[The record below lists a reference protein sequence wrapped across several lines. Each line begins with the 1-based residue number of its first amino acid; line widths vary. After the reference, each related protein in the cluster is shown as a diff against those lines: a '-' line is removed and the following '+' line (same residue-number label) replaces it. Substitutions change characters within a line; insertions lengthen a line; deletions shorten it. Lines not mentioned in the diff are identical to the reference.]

1 MNEEQVTQP
10 SNPDVPT
17 EVVDI
22 DGCAA
27 LYVELRDRITAMKAD
42 LAERMK
48 PYRKGLDDL
57 DAILLKALQDQGAKS
72 IKTKS
77 GTVYQRIERS
87 ATIKDRKAFSEYV
100 ITTGEYDLI
109 DWRANKVGVFAHME
123 KQAIEVPGVNTS
135 AVMTI
140 GVRRGSNSSAQE
152 DSDNE

>member
-1 MNEEQVTQP
+1 MNEEKVTPP

-17 EVVDI
+17 EIVDI

-27 LYVELRDRITAMKAD
+27 LYVELRDQIAALKAD
-42 LAERMK
+42 LAEKLK
-48 PYRKGLDDL
+48 PYQKGLEDL

-72 IKTKS
+72 IKTAS

-100 ITTGEYDLI
+100 IRTGEYDLI

-123 KQAIEVPGVNTS
+123 KNAVEVPGVNTS
-135 AVMTI
+135 AFMAI
-140 GVRRGSNSSAQE
+140 GVRRGNNRSAQE
-152 DSDNE
+152 NDDNE